1 MALKMKA
8 HTSVARSSFMGTRS
22 GEQFFQDE
30 HGATRFL
37 SDLTLHAIAVVVR
50 PFARNNSRRAVLVEA
65 NLFSRAVRVIQSY
78 ANQLVSS
85 AEDPE
90 KLLDQVVNEMQE
102 DLIKMR
108 QASAQVMASQ
118 KQMEAKFKQAQA
130 TADDWL
136 KRAELAVSKG
146 EDELAREALK
156 RRKAYQEQAD
166 SMRVQLEAQQKAV
179 DQLIANTRVLEGKLA
194 EARSKKDTL
203 KARAASAKTSKQV
216 QEMMGSL
223 NTSNAVVAF
232 DKMEEKVMA
241 MEAESEAVG
250 MLVAGDGLESK
261 FAQLESGTVEDELA
275 ALKKGMLGPG
285 KDKPVAALP
294 EGRLVKDAID
304 MELEELRKKARE

>member
-1 MALKMKA
+1 MQQQLRGMRVVSSGFAGSRSVQLA
-8 HTSVARSSFMGTRS
+8 APVRPSRTSTRRARS
-22 GEQFFQDE
+22 
-30 HGATRFL
+30 
-37 SDLTLHAIAVVVR
+37 VV
-50 PFARNNSRRAVLVEA
+50 VEA
-65 NLFSRAVRVIQSY
+65 NLFARAARVIQSY
-78 ANQLVSS
+78 ANQIVSN

-118 KQMEAKFKQAQA
+118 KQMEAKYKQAQA

-156 RRKAYQEQAD
+156 RRKAYQDNAD
-166 SMRVQLEAQQKAV
+166 GMRTQLEAQQKAV

-203 KARAASAKTSKQV
+203 KARAASAKTSKQI
-216 QEMMGSL
+216 QEMVGNL
-223 NTSNAVVAF
+223 NTNNSVVAF
-232 DKMEEKVMA
+232 DKMEEKVIA
-241 MEAESEAVG
+241 MEAESEAVT
-250 MLVAGDGLESK
+250 MLTAGDGLESK
-261 FAQLESGTVEDELA
+261 FAALEGGTVEDELA
-275 ALKKGMLGPG
+275 ALKQGMLGPG
-285 KDKPVAALP
+285 KAGGPVAALP
-294 EGRLVKDAID
+294 EGRPVKDAID